1 MGPLHP
7 PQVPPISG
15 GPGNSRA
22 GGLFT
27 IAYAFFYASFAL
39 AFILQFLFFNEHTSA
54 SLIPTPSEH
63 YSVTAATLLHEL
75 SPHSYISPHL
85 PVSPHIPPYLPIDH
99 PRSPEITLDHPRSPE
114 ITQRRTRRT
123 A

>member
-1 MGPLHP
+1 MRRGEVLLL
-7 PQVPPISG
+7 VG
-15 GPGNSRA
+15 ANGA
-22 GGLFT
+22 GK
-27 IAYAFFYASFAL
+27 S
-39 AFILQFLFFNEHTSA
+39 
-54 SLIPTPSEH
+54 
-63 YSVTAATLLHEL
+63 TLLRVAAGEWPL
-75 SPHSYISPHL
+75 LAGEVARSCDVRPFFLTQDATDYFMISPHSYISPHL